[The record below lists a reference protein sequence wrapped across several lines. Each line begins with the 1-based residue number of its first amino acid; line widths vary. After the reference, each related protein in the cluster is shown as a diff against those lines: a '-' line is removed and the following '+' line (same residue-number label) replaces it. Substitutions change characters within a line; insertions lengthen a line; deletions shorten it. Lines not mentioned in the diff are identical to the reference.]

1 MRSVPELMS
10 KACDE
15 INQLRAERDALNAR
29 ISAMEESTH
38 YANGCAD
45 LAMKHRDI
53 AEAELAA
60 LRARID
66 GAPILHAQMMA
77 SGRVTLSG
85 PLPADFAGKRVTL
98 VPLDD

>member
-66 GAPILHAQMMA
+66 GAANVTA
-77 SGRVTLSG
+77 RVGYHGGCMLYG
-85 PLPADFAGKRVTL
+85 PEELAGKRIAL

>member
-1 MRSVPELMS
+1 MS
-10 KACDE
+10 DACSKID
-15 INQLRAERDALNAR
+15 QLCAERDALNAR

-66 GAPILHAQMMA
+66 GA
-77 SGRVTLSG
+77 RVLVATRYG
-85 PLPADFAGKRVTL
+85 VIRTDTDAFDPGQRVAL

>member
-66 GAPILHAQMMA
+66 RAFVMA
-77 SGRVTLSG
+77 ATKNGVIRTG
-85 PLPADFAGKRVTL
+85 TNAFNPGKRVAL
-98 VPLDD
+98 VQLDD